1 MRVAELMRSDV
12 RVIAPDATITEAVEL
27 LADNHVSGLPVVDTK
42 GQFVGVLTAADILQ
56 AEAEATGARSREA
69 LFEDTRVR
77 ELMSTPPRTIAA
89 EADVR
94 EAAQQM
100 LYLDVHRL
108 FVVTADRLVGVL
120 SQSDLVR
127 ALAQSRV

>member
-1 MRVAELMRSDV
+1 MPVADLMRTDL
-12 RVIAPDATITEAVEL
+12 RTIAPEAIIAEAVEL
-27 LADNHVSGLPVVDTK
+27 LADAHISGLPVVDAK
-42 GQFVGVLTAADILQ
+42 HRLVGVVTTADILQ
-56 AEAEATGARSREA
+56 AEAESGNGEARARLFDAT
-69 LFEDTRVR
+69 TVR
-77 ELMSTPPRTIAA
+77 ELMSSPPRTIAA
-89 EADVR
+89 DADLR

-108 FVVTADRLVGVL
+108 FVVTEGALVGVL